1 MARCPRSAR
10 ISQLRKG
17 PLVSLAASFGQHLEK
32 LLGRVTQLG
41 SRLLGRRFDNR
52 PHLDRQAPDP
62 RSDGVA
68 RIPLELLHRFL
79 DGLHHLPP
87 PDRSF
92 RPHFVTPGTKR
103 GHDLLEGVPFL
114 AGWTQS
120 LFP

>member
-17 PLVSLAASFGQHLEK
+17 PLASLAASFGQHLEK
-32 LLGRVTQLG
+32 R
-41 SRLLGRRFDNR
+41 
-52 PHLDRQAPDP
+52 LDRQAPDP

-68 RIPLELLHRFL
+68 RIPLELFHRFL
-79 DGLHHLPP
+79 DVLHHLPP

-120 LFP
+120 